1 MPHEWQVLLQ
11 TSGISKNEVIEN
23 SQAVLDV
30 LNFQDQYAKQV
41 EQKVAK
47 PGAPAAKPPQKQQP
61 ASIQHHDANHH
72 QEEEIP
78 SQPLPEERNLTLSKC
93 ICLLFT
99 HPKKMI

>member
-30 LNFQDQYAKQV
+30 LNFQDQYSKQV

-47 PGAPAAKPPQKQQP
+47 PGAPAIKQPPPKQQQQP
-61 ASIQHHDANHH
+61 AAIQSH
-72 QEEEIP
+72 QEEEI
-78 SQPLPEERNLTLSKC
+78 SNQPLPEERNVTLSKSSFC
-93 ICLLFT
+93 FSI
-99 HPKKMI
+99 HKKMT